1 MASKGAPG
9 RQKVC
14 HVVIKFH
21 GVKTFVM
28 TSIIATYVMMSK
40 RSSLLQKVRHNVKN
54 VMMSKR
60 LSWCQKVCH
69 EVKNTSWH
77 QKHAMA
83 SEICKNKFCNEV
95 KNMSWLQK
103 VPYDVK
109 NTLRRHNK
117 TSKCSQNKVEKF
129 VMMSNTSWRQKVC
142 HDDKKFVMMSKTFHD
157 VKRFVI
163 TLKSSSWCQKVCHDV
178 KRLSWSKNIPW
189 YQWHQKHIFILLCSR
204 NDAKN
209 VMTIKSWS
217 WHQKYVITPKIR
229 HYVKKARPDVKMF
242 MM

>member
-1 MASKGAPG
+1 MTSKSAPG

-109 NTLRRHNK
+109 NTLRRQNK
-117 TSKCSQNKVEKF
+117 TSKCSQ
-129 VMMSNTSWRQKVC
+129 
-142 HDDKKFVMMSKTFHD
+142 KKW
-157 VKRFVI
+157 
-163 TLKSSSWCQKVCHDV
+163 KSSSWCQKH
-178 KRLSWSKNIPW
+178 
-189 YQWHQKHIFILLCSR
+189 H
-204 NDAKN
+204 
-209 VMTIKSWS
+209 
-217 WHQKYVITPKIR
+217 
-229 HYVKKARPDVKMF
+229 DVKMF
-242 MM
+242 AMTTKSSSWCQKHFMMSKGSSLL